1 MSLHDIR
8 VVEAKMTKLMSRK
21 ILLSVFVLFSLSI
34 ILVLADESG
43 EVALTVT
50 VIAPEYETYVGHG
63 LLYIEDQ
70 RAYGKA
76 NLFVPQ
82 DTEYPVK
89 LDIIRGKKIVA
100 SWEWDIMSHEMT
112 TIERRTFDIATD
124 TYECKDSDERSL
136 LVEITTYI
144 GSKQKISRASAIG
157 TGAFFFGKVT
167 SP

>member
-1 MSLHDIR
+1 
-8 VVEAKMTKLMSRK
+8 MTKLMSRK

-70 RAYGKA
+70 IAYGKA

-89 LDIIRGKKIVA
+89 LYIIHGKNIVA
-100 SWEWDIMSHEMT
+100 SWEWDVMDHET
-112 TIERRTFDIATD
+112 DTVELRKYDIIVD
-124 TYECKDSDERSL
+124 TYECEDSKGRSL
-136 LVEITTYI
+136 LVKIITYL
-144 GSKQKISRASAIG
+144 GSTQRTPRASAIG
-157 TGAFFFGKVT
+157 AGAFFLGKST

>member
-1 MSLHDIR
+1 
-8 VVEAKMTKLMSRK
+8 MSRK
-21 ILLSVFVLFSLSI
+21 ILLSVFVLFFLPI

-50 VIAPEYETYVGHG
+50 VIAPEYETYVGRG

-89 LDIIRGKKIVA
+89 LDIIKGKKIVA
-100 SWEWDIMSHEMT
+100 SWEWDIMSHET
-112 TIERRTFDIATD
+112 NTIELRRFDIIID
-124 TYECKDSDERSL
+124 TYKCKDSDDRSL
-136 LVEITTYI
+136 LVEIITYS
-144 GSKQKISRASAIG
+144 GSTQRTPRASAIG
-157 TGAFFFGKVT
+157 IGAFFFGKST

>member
-1 MSLHDIR
+1 MSGKTLASALI
-8 VVEAKMTKLMSRK
+8 
-21 ILLSVFVLFSLSI
+21 VLFIVSI
-34 ILVLADESG
+34 VPVFADESA

-89 LDIIRGKKIVA
+89 LDIIEGRKVVA
-100 SWEWDIMSHEMT
+100 SWEWDIMSHKT
-112 TIERRTFDIATD
+112 NTIERRKYDIIID
-124 TYECKDSDERSL
+124 TYICKDGDERSL
-136 LVEITTYI
+136 LVEIITYL
-144 GSKQKISRASAIG
+144 GSTHKTSRASAIG
-157 TGAFFFGKVT
+157 IGAFFFGKST

>member
-1 MSLHDIR
+1 
-8 VVEAKMTKLMSRK
+8 MTKLMSRK

-50 VIAPEYETYVGHG
+50 VIAPEYETYVGRG

-82 DTEYPVK
+82 ETEYPVK
-89 LDIIRGKKIVA
+89 LDIIRAKKVVA
-100 SWEWDIMSHEMT
+100 SWEWDILSHET
-112 TIERRTFDIATD
+112 NTIERRNYDIITD
-124 TYECKDSDERSL
+124 TYNCKDSDGRSL
-136 LVEITTYI
+136 LVKIFTYS
-144 GSKQKISRASAIG
+144 GSKQKTSRASAIG
-157 TGAFFFGKVT
+157 TGAFFFGKST